1 MQYCSGTHGF
11 ASKHLRCIHVTKP
24 PEVPAALNWAIAAV
38 RVASLL
44 WERHRR
50 CQEEHFTSMP
60 PMAAQA
66 PAEASNPYRAAI
78 DILLTRGREL
88 VAEVNTV
95 PTEERQD
102 VIADELNAIA
112 KQIYELLDQE
122 AALLKGKNS

>member
-1 MQYCSGTHGF
+1 
-11 ASKHLRCIHVTKP
+11 
-24 PEVPAALNWAIAAV
+24 
-38 RVASLL
+38 
-44 WERHRR
+44 
-50 CQEEHFTSMP
+50 
-60 PMAAQA
+60 MAAQA